1 MVELEQTK
9 VLKAILL
16 EQQKTNNLLMLL
28 IEALGEEQDDDRPAT
43 SYLSGKPV
51 GG

>member
-1 MVELEQTK
+1 MNEREELQ

-28 IEALGEEQDDDRPAT
+28 IESLGEEQDDDRPAT

-51 GG
+51 SV